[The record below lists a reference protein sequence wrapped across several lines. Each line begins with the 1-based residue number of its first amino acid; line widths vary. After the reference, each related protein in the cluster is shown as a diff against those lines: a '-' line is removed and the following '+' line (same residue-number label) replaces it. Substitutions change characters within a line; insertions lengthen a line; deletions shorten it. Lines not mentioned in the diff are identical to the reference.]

1 MGDTYRQKSV
11 CGGVFEGKVS
21 ETAKAGELP
30 AIIPVVSCADIHLTG
45 FNQLFLEKDDKL
57 KYGFTS
63 W

>member
-1 MGDTYRQKSV
+1 MQIEQLINVIDAHTTGTPIRIV
-11 CGGVFEGKVS
+11 VGG
-21 ETAKAGELP
+21 
-30 AIIPVVSCADIHLTG
+30 IPLVSCADIHLTG